1 MVSVKQNMK
10 IEERMK
16 ELGLP
21 LHELP
26 KLPEN
31 FRRVFRARARVRVSG
46 NRAWVSGH
54 GPTTSNG
61 TIYPKLG

>member
-1 MVSVKQNMK
+1 MK

-31 FRRVFRARARVRVSG
+31 FRRVFPFVRVSG

-54 GPTTSNG
+54 GATTPDG
-61 TIYPKLG
+61 TIYPN